1 MNTTSVPTA
10 FTAGATDGALRPER
24 PAAMARSA
32 WLREPLFH
40 FLLIGALLFALDAA
54 LVRREGDPLRI
65 VVGESVDAEAR
76 QAFHGARGRDPDARE
91 LQALRQVWLD
101 NEVLYR
107 EGIAMGLDKGDVAIR
122 ERVIFKALSMVDA
135 GTKRPAIDEVVLR
148 KWFEQNHAKYDEPV
162 RYTFQEAVL
171 GGEAPESA
179 VRDFVRALNNG
190 ADPGQQAGLRVFKG
204 RPRENLVQ
212 SYGESFAG
220 ELAALAPGQWQALAS
235 RDGWR
240 AVRVESVSP
249 AVPAD
254 FATLRNVVLQDWTD
268 AQLAAQRSAAVKA
281 LAARYH
287 IEMPRP

>member
-1 MNTTSVPTA
+1 MFS
-10 FTAGATDGALRPER
+10 LSI
-24 PAAMARSA
+24 PAAAPVRFTF
-32 WLREPLFH
+32 LREPLLH
-40 FLLIGALLFALDAA
+40 FLLIGALLFVLDAA
-54 LVRREGDPLRI
+54 VVRRQGDPLRI
-65 VVGESVDAEAR
+65 VVGEEVDAEAR
-76 QAFHGARGRDPDARE
+76 QAFRSARGRDPDPKE

-107 EGIAMGLDKGDVAIR
+107 EGIAMGLDRGDAAIR

-135 GTKRPAIDEVVLR
+135 GTKRPTYDEAVLR
-148 KWFEQNHAKYDEPV
+148 AWFEQNHAKYDEPV

-171 GGEAPESA
+171 AGESSESA
-179 VRDFVRALNNG
+179 VRDFVRALNSG
-190 ADPGQQAGLRVFKG
+190 ADPGQQAGLRVFRD
-204 RPRENLVQ
+204 RPHDNLVQ
-212 SYGESFAG
+212 SYGERFAA
-220 ELAALAPGQWQALAS
+220 ELAALSPGQWQALSS

-254 FATLRNVVLQDWTD
+254 FGKLHNIVLQDWTD

-281 LAARYH
+281 LAAKYH